1 MHHEPKR
8 QRLLIIMLYKN
19 RNLVDGLL
27 PLNRST
33 ARIDNFRAPRSLTVG
48 MGICMPEEFDTLEVA
63 GKKY

>member
-48 MGICMPEEFDTLEVA
+48 MGICIARV
-63 GKKY
+63 